1 LPTIETAAIYRIN
14 PARRWKMSA
23 SSLILAFCAGAGL
36 GGFFFGSLW
45 FTVRQLPTT
54 GWPVRLMV
62 GSYFGRMAIALLGF
76 YLIMQGDWQRA
87 IAGLVGFIAARFML
101 MRRLPLGRSRSGEA
115 AG

>member
-1 LPTIETAAIYRIN
+1 MPTVG
-14 PARRWKMSA
+14 
-23 SSLILAFCAGAGL
+23 LIVALVAGGIL

-76 YLIMQGDWQRA
+76 YLIMQGDWHRA
-87 IAGLVGFIAARFML
+87 IAGLVGFIAARFIL
-101 MRRLPLGRSRSGEA
+101 MRRLPLGRSRATESVG
-115 AG
+115 

>member
-1 LPTIETAAIYRIN
+1 
-14 PARRWKMSA
+14 MSA
-23 SSLILAFCAGAGL
+23 GTLILAFLAGAGL

-76 YLIMQGDWQRA
+76 YLIMQGDWRRA
-87 IAGLVGFIAARFML
+87 IAGLVGFVTARFML
-101 MRRLPLGRSRSGEA
+101 MRRLPLGRSRTPDAVG
-115 AG
+115 

>member
-1 LPTIETAAIYRIN
+1 
-14 PARRWKMSA
+14 MSA

-54 GWPVRLMV
+54 GWPVRLVV

-87 IAGLVGFIAARFML
+87 IAGLLGFIAARVIL
-101 MRRLPLGRSRSGEA
+101 MQRLQRQRSPSTDAMG
-115 AG
+115 

>member
-1 LPTIETAAIYRIN
+1 MQVMAWL
-14 PARRWKMSA
+14 
-23 SSLILAFCAGAGL
+23 LAFLAGVVL

-54 GWPVRLMV
+54 GWPIRLVV

-76 YLIMQGDWQRA
+76 YLIMQGDWTRA
-87 IAGLVGFIAARFML
+87 VAGLVGFIMARFVL
-101 MRRLPLGRSRSGEA
+101 IRRFQPGRRELQER

>member
-1 LPTIETAAIYRIN
+1 MPTVG
-14 PARRWKMSA
+14 
-23 SSLILAFCAGAGL
+23 LVLAFVAGGIL

-76 YLIMQGDWQRA
+76 YLIMQGDWRRA
-87 IAGLVGFIAARFML
+87 IAGLVGFIAARFVL
-101 MRRLPLGRSRSGEA
+101 MRRLPLGRSRTTDAVG
-115 AG
+115 